1 MMPTQ
6 HMQALSTLANV
17 AARLLF
23 QRSKTIQPMRTADCR
38 GAVIRSLHVP
48 LLISRKR
55 HVRNQA

>member
-23 QRSKTIQPMRTADCR
+23 QWLKTIQPMRAADCR

-48 LLISRKR
+48 LLISREY
-55 HVRNQA
+55 HFRN